1 MLKCILL
8 SISFLR
14 VLLLNAQEISYSIRM
29 PVKLNHWE
37 VNVGVDRFDFWTS
50 VSFIRSI
57 SPRCFI
63 EPSLSLAVVKTFFQQ
78 NVTPKIGV
86 GVGVVYFGKQQKV
99 NDATTSVQLI
109 ADAGI
114 SQTIA
119 MYSAQIQN
127 DAQIF
132 IGHQFIIGK
141 KKAFICKV
149 RAGSGVR
156 QFYNSNS
163 TISPMYYNAAL
174 SLGYRW

>member
-1 MLKCILL
+1 MLKWILL

-14 VLLLNAQEISYSIRM
+14 VVLLNAQEISDLIRM

-37 VNVGVDRFDFWTS
+37 VNVGIDRFDFWTS

-63 EPSLSLAVVKTFFQQ
+63 EPSFSLAVVKTFFQQ
-78 NVTPKIGV
+78 NVTPKIGL
-86 GVGVVYFGKQQKV
+86 GAGIVYFGKQQKV
-99 NDATTSVQLI
+99 NGATTSVQLI

-119 MYSAQIQN
+119 LYGVQIQN
-127 DAQIF
+127 DAQF
-132 IGHQFIIGK
+132 FVGHQFIIGK
-141 KKAFICKV
+141 KKSFVCKM

-163 TISPMYYNAAL
+163 TISPVYYNAAL